1 MKTVVLL
8 FSNKFSKSKK
18 KSLTEG
24 NKTIPNDNEQCR
36 VFNSSLSKTV
46 DELKIP
52 NTSNYKLTNTI
63 DPLKEVSKYFE
74 NHSSIAN
81 IKSKSF
87 DGNFAFRNTSS
98 SIVIRNGKIVWKHGP
113 NRPFLLY
120 NLSSEN

>member
-1 MKTVVLL
+1 M
-8 FSNKFSKSKK
+8 
-18 KSLTEG
+18 TEG
-24 NKTIPNDNEQCR
+24 NETIPNDNEQCR

-52 NTSNYKLTNTI
+52 NTSNYKLDNTI